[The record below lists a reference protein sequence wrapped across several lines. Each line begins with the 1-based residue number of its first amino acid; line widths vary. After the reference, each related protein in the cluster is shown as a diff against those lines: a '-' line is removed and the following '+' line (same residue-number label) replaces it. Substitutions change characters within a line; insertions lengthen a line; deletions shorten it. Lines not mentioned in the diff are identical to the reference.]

1 MIPAFLNQAA
11 GSAVAA
17 GEALAADPRFALHS
31 LVPSTLPHAVKAE
44 IKRGTRRILV
54 AGGDGTVAAA
64 ASEAVGRPVQLAI
77 LPGGTLNHFAKDYGI
92 PLDPREAL
100 EVSAGT
106 ANRRVDVGFVN
117 DRLFLNTS
125 SVGAYVSF
133 VHRRD
138 RLEPHL
144 GYRLGSLVAALRIMA
159 RLRSYRI
166 ELQIE
171 GKIRRYRTPLVF
183 IGVDE
188 RDLRLPIFGS
198 RMDNGQSGLHAIVV
212 RGKTRARIM
221 AIALA
226 AAARGIRAVSRTP
239 HLDSFLVNHCRIDL
253 PREWSYVGLDGET
266 VPLRTPLRYRIVR
279 RALTLVVPR

>member
-1 MIPAFLNQAA
+1 M
-11 GSAVAA
+11 AA

-31 LVPSTLPHAVKAE
+31 LAPSTLPHAVKAE

-100 EVSAGT
+100 EVAAGT
-106 ANRRVDVGFVN
+106 AKRRVDVGFVN

-144 GYRLGSLVAALRIMA
+144 GYRLGSLVAALRILA

-198 RMDNGQSGLHAIVV
+198 RMDNGQSGLQRSRSRPVSFPHCLPSTHPK
-212 RGKTRARIM
+212 RGSEERQWRRRSAPSARC
-221 AIALA
+221 APGQTQSQGRGDFRCQAGA
-226 AAARGIRAVSRTP
+226 AAAEPDT
-239 HLDSFLVNHCRIDL
+239 
-253 PREWSYVGLDGET
+253 
-266 VPLRTPLRYRIVR
+266 
-279 RALTLVVPR
+279 